1 MQHWVLG
8 MTWLWPV
15 VAAGL
20 IGIALSFQPVIN
32 GASASVLNSA
42 FAAATFS
49 LLLSAATVFV
59 LFCLS
64 GAPTQASQLLQ
75 LPWWAVFGGF
85 IGAVFVSGGIFLVPI
100 MGAAVFFVCLIAG
113 QLVGAVVA
121 DTIGAFGLEPRA
133 LSARKLAGV
142 GLAFAGVVLV
152 RWG

>member
-1 MQHWVLG
+1 
-8 MTWLWPV
+8 MTWLLPV
-15 VAAGL
+15 VAAVL

-49 LLLSAATVFV
+49 LLVSAVTVFV
-59 LFCLS
+59 LFCLN
-64 GAPTQASQLLQ
+64 GAPTQASQLLN
-75 LPWWAVFGGF
+75 LPWWAVFGGI

-113 QLVGAVVA
+113 QLVGAVFA
-121 DTIGAFGLEPRA
+121 DTIGALGLEPRA
-133 LSARKLAGV
+133 LSIRKFAGMA
-142 GLAFAGVVLV
+142 LAFSGVVLV